1 MTATGSTAT
10 VPRVLLIEDEAGLRL
25 TLSDRLA
32 SEGYVVESASD
43 GETGLRQASSGA
55 FDLIVLDVMLPRMN
69 GFDVCREVRQRGVT
83 TPILMLT
90 ARGQVVDKVVGLKL
104 GADDYL
110 TKPFEAIELMAR
122 MEALLR
128 RRPSSG
134 VPGGDS
140 YRFGAVHFD
149 FRRMEVTRAGQP
161 VELSAREFKLLRH
174 FIEHRGATLSRDAL
188 LAEVWG
194 YDETPLT
201 RTVDVHVAGLRQK
214 IERNPKSPEFIL
226 TIHGLGYKFTG

>member
-1 MTATGSTAT
+1 VSVT
-10 VPRVLLIEDEAGLRL
+10 PRVLLVEDEAGLRL

-32 SEGYVVESASD
+32 SEGYAVETAVDGVAGLAHAAS
-43 GETGLRQASSGA
+43 GT

-110 TKPFEAIELMAR
+110 TKPFETIELMAR
-122 MEALLR
+122 LEALLR
-128 RRPSSG
+128 RRPSSPE
-134 VPGGDS
+134 PGGER
-140 YRFGAVHFD
+140 YRFGDIVVD
-149 FRRMEVTRAGQP
+149 FRRMEVTRGGQQLD
-161 VELSAREFKLLRH
+161 LSAREFKLLRYL
-174 FIEHRGATLSRDAL
+174 IEHRGATLSRDAL

-194 YDETPLT
+194 YDEMPLT

-214 IERNPKSPEFIL
+214 IEANPKSPEFLL
-226 TIHGLGYKFTG
+226 TVHGLGYKFIG